1 MEQYQKEI
9 KLLDEIW
16 VKMKS
21 RGKLPQIFI
30 VIWKANLG
38 FFFFFFFFLKNEK
51 LIFPFLGLFGVEEK
65 TIL

>member
-1 MEQYQKEI
+1 
-9 KLLDEIW
+9 
-16 VKMKS
+16 MKS

-30 VIWKANLG
+30 LIWKANLG
-38 FFFFFFFFLKNEK
+38 FLFFFLKNEK